1 MFNGTPG
8 LSIFVLEMAGNPS
21 VSAKIGILGGGQ
33 LGRMLL
39 QKAAD
44 WNLVTH
50 VLDPDPNAPCK
61 DIASSFT
68 IGHFNDEAAVYEF
81 GKELEVLTIE
91 IEHVNTTALERLEQE
106 GRKIFP
112 QPRVIRLIQDKGA
125 QKSFFSEHG
134 IPTAPFTLVNNKS
147 EILSG
152 GTELPVMQKL
162 CRGGYDGKGV
172 QPLRSTAD
180 LDKAFDA
187 PSVLEAWV
195 PFEREVAVIV
205 ARNSRG
211 HCKAFPPVE
220 MDFNKE
226 ANLVEFLF
234 SPSSLS
240 PAVAA
245 EAERIARQVAEAL
258 DMVGVLAVEM
268 FLTTTGELLVNELA
282 PRPHNSGHHTI
293 EANQTSQYEQHLRAI
308 LGLPLG
314 DTSIIQPAVMVN
326 LLGEKG
332 FEGPARYEG
341 LEEALS
347 IPGVHVHLYGKLLTK
362 PFRKMGHVTVCHP
375 DLEEARRIART
386 IRDTLK
392 VKA

>member
-1 MFNGTPG
+1 
-8 LSIFVLEMAGNPS
+8 MAGNPS

-44 WNLVTH
+44 WNLITH

-125 QKSFFSEHG
+125 QKSFFREHG

-162 CRGGYDGKGV
+162 RRGGYDGKGV

-180 LDKAFDA
+180 LDTAFDA

-240 PAVAA
+240 PAIAA

-258 DMVGVLAVEM
+258 EMVGVLAVEM

>member
-1 MFNGTPG
+1 
-8 LSIFVLEMAGNPS
+8 MAGNPS

-125 QKSFFSEHG
+125 QKSFFREHG

-162 CRGGYDGKGV
+162 RRGGYDGKGV

-180 LDKAFDA
+180 LDMAFDA

>member
-1 MFNGTPG
+1 
-8 LSIFVLEMAGNPS
+8 
-21 VSAKIGILGGGQ
+21 
-33 LGRMLL
+33 
-39 QKAAD
+39 
-44 WNLVTH
+44 
-50 VLDPDPNAPCK
+50 
-61 DIASSFT
+61 
-68 IGHFNDEAAVYEF
+68 
-81 GKELEVLTIE
+81 
-91 IEHVNTTALERLEQE
+91 
-106 GRKIFP
+106 
-112 QPRVIRLIQDKGA
+112 
-125 QKSFFSEHG
+125 
-134 IPTAPFTLVNNKS
+134 
-147 EILSG
+147 
-152 GTELPVMQKL
+152 MQKL